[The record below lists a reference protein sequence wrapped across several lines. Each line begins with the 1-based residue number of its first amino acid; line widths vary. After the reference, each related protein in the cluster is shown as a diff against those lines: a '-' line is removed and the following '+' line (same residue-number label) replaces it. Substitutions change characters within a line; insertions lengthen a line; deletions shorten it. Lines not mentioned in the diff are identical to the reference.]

1 MEAGRKQTP
10 ESMENNHEATK
21 LTTNSLC
28 TSPPTPDRGC
38 HEPECGRWLS
48 AGCDRWRKPVGG
60 GGAVSLEE
68 NGFASV
74 FFFGSVCIFGQLPV

>member
-1 MEAGRKQTP
+1 MNLSVGGGCLQA
-10 ESMENNHEATK
+10 ATDGG
-21 LTTNSLC
+21 SR
-28 TSPPTPDRGC
+28 S
-38 HEPECGRWLS
+38 
-48 AGCDRWRKPVGG
+48 GG